1 MFKLSPDGALGGRLR
16 RLGGEGLLVLEGVT
30 VIDGTGAPPREGA
43 TLVVRGDRIIAE
55 VPRGGRVDLPSE
67 PVALRLDLRGMFV
80 TPGLIDAH
88 VHLTGYQGRDP
99 YRRHLE
105 RYPVIN
111 VLRAARDANRVLEA
125 GFTTVRHLGHGDP
138 RHTQGVKDA
147 IANGLIAG
155 PRMLTSGYAISQT
168 GGHGNQPAFPYHLV
182 EELRPRS
189 AFADGPDAC
198 RKLVRQ
204 ILGDGADLIKIYTT
218 EGIISSPSR
227 MLDIPNFTMEEI
239 EAITDEAHRRGVRVA
254 AHATGLEG
262 ARNAVQGGVDSLEHG
277 PNELDEDLVRLMR
290 ANGTTFT
297 PTLGVFEWAA
307 AEGGKHG
314 LEDWAV
320 LRTARMIPGR
330 RAFAHAA
337 HAAGVPLALG
347 SDSGGAPR
355 GGRNAEEIGSFVRA
369 GLSPV
374 EAIRA
379 ATEGGAR
386 SLGILDEVGTIAAGK
401 VADLLVLS
409 KDPLAD
415 PAAFLDPLALRLVF
429 QGRITLEPAA

>member
-1 MFKLSPDGALGGRLR
+1 MFRFGPAGALGGRLR
-16 RLGGEGLLVLEGVT
+16 RLGGDGLLVLEGVT
-30 VIDGTGAPPREGA
+30 VIDGTGAAPREGS
-43 TLVVRGDRIIAE
+43 TLIIRGDRIVAE
-55 VPRGGRVDLPSE
+55 VARGGRLDLPRE
-67 PVALRLDLRGMFV
+67 PAPLRLDLRGMFV

-147 IANGLIAG
+147 IKDGLVAG
-155 PRMLTSGYAISQT
+155 PRMLTSGFAISQT
-168 GGHGNQPAFPYHLV
+168 GGHGNVPAFPYHLV

-198 RKLVRQ
+198 RKLVRR

-218 EGIISSPSR
+218 EGIISSPSK
-227 MLDIPNFTMEEI
+227 MLDIPNFTLEEI

-262 ARNAVQGGVDSLEHG
+262 ARNAVRGGVDTLEHG
-277 PNELDEDLVRLMR
+277 PNDLDDDLIGLMR
-290 ANGTTFT
+290 ASGTTFT
-297 PTLGVFEWAA
+297 PTLGVFEWASV
-307 AEGGKHG
+307 EGGKEG
-314 LEDWAV
+314 LAEWAV
-320 LRTARMIPGR
+320 ERAARMLPGR
-330 RAFAHAA
+330 RAFARAA
-337 HAAGVPLALG
+337 HAAGIPLALG

-355 GGRNAEEIGSFVRA
+355 GGRNAEEIGSFIRA

-386 SLGILDEVGTIAAGK
+386 SLGIADHVGTIAAGK

-409 KDPLAD
+409 RDPVAD
-415 PAAFLDPLALRLVF
+415 PAAFLDPAALRLVF
-429 QGRITLEPAA
+429 QGQFSLESAS